1 MLKPSS
7 SILKAMVAIYSDH
20 RFVPLMTWLID
31 CLHEADELNRT
42 SIGEILYQGQGRAQ
56 TLAEIIR
63 VINGAKEEYE
73 KVLAEEK
80 KNPSSERVV
89 PKGW

>member
-7 SILKAMVAIYSDH
+7 SVLRAMVAIHSDP
-20 RFVPLMTWLID
+20 RFIPFTTWLLE
-31 CLHEADELNRT
+31 CLRGADEANRIST
-42 SIGEILYQGQGRAQ
+42 GEILYQGQGRAQ
-56 TLAEIIR
+56 TLDEIIR
-63 VINGAKEEYE
+63 VINGAEKEYE

-80 KNPSSERVV
+80 KNLSSERVV